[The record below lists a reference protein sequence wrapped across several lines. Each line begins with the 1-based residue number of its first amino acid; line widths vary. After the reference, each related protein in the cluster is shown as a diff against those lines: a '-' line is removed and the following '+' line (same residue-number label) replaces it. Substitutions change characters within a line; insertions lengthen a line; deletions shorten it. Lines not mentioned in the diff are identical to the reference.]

1 MDNAQEQRRRYPVGI
16 QTFSKIRQGNYVYV
30 DKTALVY
37 RLANESDGAFFL
49 SRPRRFGKSLLVS
62 TLQAYFEGRR
72 DLFSWLKIEKL
83 ESTWERYPVIRLDLS
98 TVKTRDP
105 EILLDLLDAALSFE
119 EAQWG
124 RDNSMKT
131 PGSRLMGLIRRACAQ
146 TGKPV
151 VVLVD
156 EYDAPLLNVVD
167 DPQKLPVFQDV
178 MREFF
183 APLKACD
190 EYLRFVF
197 ITGITKFAQLSIF
210 SELNNLTNISM
221 QPEYAA
227 ICGIT
232 EEELVTQ
239 LSQDVDELSGMLGID
254 RAGTLGALKRQYDGY
269 HFCDPSPDIYNP
281 YSLLGAF
288 RDSKIG
294 DYWFATGTP
303 TFLVDLLKKQEW
315 DISTLESCQAREEEF
330 DVPAQRMRTPLPML
344 YQGGY
349 LTIKGYDALT
359 HTFTL
364 GIPNEE
370 VSRGL
375 SKSLVEHASPDAL
388 REHYSFL
395 DTFSADLRTGDIEH
409 ALKGM
414 RAYLASI
421 PYHLGSRD
429 ERGFQTKFY
438 LIFDLLGIQIETE
451 FKTATGRI
459 DAVVKTDDTTYV
471 MEFKYNKT
479 PEEALSQIDAK
490 DYALPFSADGRQLVK
505 VGVNFSEREQTIDG
519 WVVEDGTD
527 GS

>member
-1 MDNAQEQRRRYPVGI
+1 MDNMHEQRRRYPVGI
-16 QTFSKIRQGNYVYV
+16 QTFSKIRQGGYVYV
-30 DKTALVY
+30 DKTALVH

-72 DLFSWLKIEKL
+72 DLFCGLQAERL
-83 ESTWERYPVIRLDLS
+83 ESAWKSHPVIRLDLS

-105 EILLDLLDAALSFE
+105 EVLRDLLDAALSFE
-119 EAQWG
+119 EAKWG
-124 RDNSMKT
+124 RDDAMKT
-131 PGSRLMGLIRRACAQ
+131 PGSRLMGLIRRAYAQ
-146 TGKPV
+146 AGAPV

-167 DPQKLPVFQDV
+167 DPQALPAFQDV

-221 QPEYAA
+221 QPGYAA

-232 EEELVTQ
+232 EEELATQ
-239 LSQDVDELSGMLGID
+239 LSWDVDELAQALGLS
-254 RAGTLGALKRQYDGY
+254 RAETLATLKRQYDGY
-269 HFCDPSPDIYNP
+269 HFCDPSPDVYNP

-288 RDSKIG
+288 RDGRVG

-303 TFLVDLLKKQEW
+303 TFLVELLRRQEW
-315 DISTLESCQAREEEF
+315 DISTLGSCQAREEEF
-330 DVPAQRMRTPLPML
+330 DVPAQRMRAPLPML

-349 LTIKGYDALT
+349 LTIKAYDALT
-359 HTFTL
+359 RTFTL

-395 DTFSADLRTGDIEH
+395 DAFSADLRTGDIEH
-409 ALKGM
+409 ALQDM

-421 PYHLGSRD
+421 PYHLSSRD

-459 DAVVKTDDTTYV
+459 DAVVKTAGTVYV

-479 PEEALSQIDAK
+479 PEEALAQIDAK
-490 DYALPFSADGRQLVK
+490 DYALPFSADGRKLVK
-505 VGVNFSEREQTIDG
+505 VGVNFSEKEQTIDG
-519 WVVEDGTD
+519 WVVDAGTRR
-527 GS
+527 